1 MQLLLPRGD
10 YEVGEEGEVKMGES
24 GDLIWLSHF
33 GAVSQGTCPVTH
45 PSVVRL

>member
-24 GDLIWLSHF
+24 GDLSGDSPQCSSLVI
-33 GAVSQGTCPVTH
+33 
-45 PSVVRL
+45 VRQI